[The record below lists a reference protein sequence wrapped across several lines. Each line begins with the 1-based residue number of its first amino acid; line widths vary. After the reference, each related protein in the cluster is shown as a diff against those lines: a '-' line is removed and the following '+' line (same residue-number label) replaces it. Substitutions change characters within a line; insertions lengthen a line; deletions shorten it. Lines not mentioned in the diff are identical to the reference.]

1 MYYIHKELSLQKNI
15 YKMEIFNFSS
25 LLFETD
31 FLVLLS
37 MKRGS
42 WTNAGVT
49 NVEVNKLRSD
59 KRRSDKRQSGQTQ
72 EWQTSKWTNTKGVSK
87 IIKLVKYFYKG

>member
-1 MYYIHKELSLQKNI
+1 MFIPGIVYFITMGLNKCTTSIKNCHFEYI
-15 YKMEIFNFSS
+15 KMKIFNFSS

-49 NVEVNKLRSD
+49 NVEVD
-59 KRRSDKRQSGQTQ
+59 KRRSNKRQSGQTQ
-72 EWQTSKWTNTKGVSK
+72 KECL
-87 IIKLVKYFYKG
+87 KLLS